1 MNKPINLQENK
12 CSYFVLE
19 LALNSL
25 KDNNYYKNELENTV
39 DLILSSMS
47 VSDVCYTFDT
57 VDNDN
62 IVYFFKSNKR
72 KRKGELAKFCQKFL
86 PEKQEYNV
94 IGIRA
99 DEFEQEIQKL
109 KRSKNFILREEP
121 EDAVITN
128 EYKGLDILRFENP
141 KDWYPWQKQIYE
153 SIFENKDGLT
163 VFREPDPRHI
173 VSLVDKKGNS
183 GKSSFFKW
191 IYYKYP
197 KNIGR
202 IGYGSASQ
210 LRSSVVNIGKKDLY
224 IIDLARSKS
233 KNDRQEDLLSVLED
247 LKSGLVTNAMYGSGK
262 TLIMEPPHIV
272 VSSNYNLD
280 YNLLSEDRWDVFE
293 IQNKKLSKIDVKKAV
308 QLKKA

>member
-128 EYKGLDILRFENP
+128 EYKGLENQIGSLLLWYFISGSYNFFELRNFP
-141 KDWYPWQKQIYE
+141 
-153 SIFENKDGLT
+153 
-163 VFREPDPRHI
+163 PD
-173 VSLVDKKGNS
+173 
-183 GKSSFFKW
+183 
-191 IYYKYP
+191 
-197 KNIGR
+197 
-202 IGYGSASQ
+202 
-210 LRSSVVNIGKKDLY
+210 
-224 IIDLARSKS
+224 
-233 KNDRQEDLLSVLED
+233 
-247 LKSGLVTNAMYGSGK
+247 
-262 TLIMEPPHIV
+262 
-272 VSSNYNLD
+272 NL
-280 YNLLSEDRWDVFE
+280 
-293 IQNKKLSKIDVKKAV
+293 
-308 QLKKA
+308 